1 MLRQTQSVATM
12 LADDSALCSSKAVI
26 LEKLNGLAAEILAE
40 LKNLNVTDESKYES
54 STDAYKVPIKAQV
67 FSRQLRSHT

>member
-26 LEKLNGLAAEILAE
+26 LDKLNALAAQVLAE
-40 LKNLNVTDESKYES
+40 IKNLNVTDETKYET
-54 STDAYKVPIKAQV
+54 STESYKVATQAQY
-67 FSRQLRSHT
+67 